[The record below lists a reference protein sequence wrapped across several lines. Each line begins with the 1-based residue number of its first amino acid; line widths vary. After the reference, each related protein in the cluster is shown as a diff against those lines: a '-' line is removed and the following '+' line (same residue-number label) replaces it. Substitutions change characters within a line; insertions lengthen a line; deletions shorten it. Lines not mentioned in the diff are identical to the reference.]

1 MIRNLL
7 ATTAIATLV
16 STGAFAQTSQ
26 PADPAATTAPAQQE
40 TQMTV
45 RAEGHLASN
54 LMGENVYNGSG
65 EEAESIGEVNDLV
78 LDQEGKVQAIV
89 VGVGGFLGIGQKE
102 VALEYDLA
110 EWVEREGDRFLVVET
125 TADALKAQEEFD
137 RAAYRPMP
145 ADADV
150 AETKPATKE
159 DLANAPQPEDAENG
173 EGTDGEMA
181 AVPTDRPE
189 QEGDQQAADAEPARD
204 AMNDNEEAAELDGET
219 VTGDEAA
226 DEEMAGRDQD
236 QSADLNQTAEVAE
249 PTQDRVDQEAAEAE
263 QDAQTDETQTAAI
276 DRNSLAEASSDQ
288 ISADNLMGTS
298 VYGANEEDVGEIGD
312 VILSS
317 DGQVEAIIV
326 DVGGFLGLGEKE
338 VAISM
343 ENLVFMAD
351 EDGELYLYTEFTEEQ
366 LEGQPEYDETSY
378 AEQRDDQLMRVE

>member
-65 EEAESIGEVNDLV
+65 DEAESIGEVNDLV

-102 VALEYDLA
+102 VALEYDLV
-110 EWVEREGDRFLVVET
+110 EWVEREGDRFMVVET

-159 DLANAPQPEDAENG
+159 DLANAPQPEDAENA

-189 QEGDQQAADAEPARD
+189 QAEEQQAADAEPARD
-204 AMNDNEEAAELDGET
+204 AVNDDEQMAEADGET

-236 QSADLNQTAEVAE
+236 QSGDLNQTAEVAE

-351 EDGELYLYTEFTEEQ
+351 DDGELYLYTEFTEEQ

-378 AEQRDDQLMRVE
+378 AEKREEQLMRIE

>member
-26 PADPAATTAPAQQE
+26 PADPAATTAPVQQE

-102 VALEYDLA
+102 VALEYDLV
-110 EWVEREGDRFLVVET
+110 EWVERDGDRFIVVET

-159 DLANAPQPEDAENG
+159 DLAAAPKPEDAENA
-173 EGTDGEMA
+173 EGTDGQMA
-181 AVPTDRPE
+181 VVPADKPE
-189 QEGDQQAADAEPARD
+189 QAEEQAADAEPARD
-204 AMNDNEEAAELDGET
+204 AVKDDEQTAETEVVKEEEAAE
-219 VTGDEAA
+219 
-226 DEEMAGRDQD
+226 
-236 QSADLNQTAEVAE
+236 TAEAKE
-249 PTQDRVDQEAAEAE
+249 GTEDRVEQETAEAE
-263 QDAQTDETQTAAI
+263 QTAQPTDETQTAAI
-276 DRNSLAEASSDQ
+276 DRNSLKEASTDQ
-288 ISADNLMGTS
+288 ISADDLMGTT

-317 DGQVEAIIV
+317 DGKVEAIIV
-326 DVGGFLGLGEKE
+326 DVGGFLGIGEKE

-378 AEQRDDQLMRVE
+378 AEKRDEQLMRVE